1 MPDPL
6 TTPAAELP
14 VRRLGPEDLD
24 RCLALSEDRAWGR
37 EERKWLFLLEN
48 AEVYAIEAPSGEL
61 AGAVTLTR
69 YGTTAAGIGMM
80 LVATRYGGRGLGR
93 RLMTHVLDTA
103 GDATVFLW
111 ATELGRP
118 LYEKLGFETLGVTE
132 ARVGR
137 LRPGDDPVLTRPADL
152 GPDLGP
158 DLDAD
163 PGSDSDSDLD
173 ALLALDAEVF
183 GADRAA
189 LLARLFAFAEEVRVV
204 EDETGPTGYAVSW
217 RAMNNMLFI
226 GPVVAGDEAAAR
238 ALVTDLARDADGLV
252 RIEVERTRPGLLGWL
267 GERGVSPAF
276 STSFMVHG
284 GRPLPG
290 DRTRMYAPMM
300 LAMG

>member
-61 AGAVTLTR
+61 AGTVTLTR

-152 GPDLGP
+152 GSDLG
-158 DLDAD
+158 
-163 PGSDSDSDLD
+163 SDLD

-217 RAMNNMLFI
+217 RAMSNMLFI

-252 RIEVERTRPGLLGWL
+252 RIEVERSRPGLLGWL
-267 GERGVSPAF
+267 GERGTSQAF
-276 STSFMVHG
+276 STTFMVRG
-284 GRPLPG
+284 DRPLPG

>member
-1 MPDPL
+1 MLDPL
-6 TTPAAELP
+6 STPAAELP

-24 RCLALSEDRAWGR
+24 RCLALSQDRSWAR

-48 AEVYAIEAPSGEL
+48 TEVHAIDAPSGEL
-61 AGAVTLTR
+61 AATVTLTR
-69 YGTTAAGIGMM
+69 YGTAAAGVGMM

-93 RLMTHVLDTA
+93 RLMTHVLGTA

-137 LRPGDDPVLTRPADL
+137 LRPGDAPVLSRPADL
-152 GPDLGP
+152 DADLG
-158 DLDAD
+158 
-163 PGSDSDSDLD
+163 
-173 ALLALDAEVF
+173 ALLALDRQAF

-189 LLARLFAFAEEVRVV
+189 LLGRLFAMAEEVRVT

-217 RAMNNMLFI
+217 LSGSTLFI
-226 GPVVAGDEAAAR
+226 GPVVADDEAGAR
-238 ALVTDLARDADGLV
+238 ALVTDLTRHASGLV
-252 RIEVERTRPGLLGWL
+252 RIEMDRSRPGLLAWL
-267 GERGVSPAF
+267 GERGAAQAF

-290 DRTRMYAPMM
+290 DRTRVFAPMM

>member
-24 RCLALSEDRAWGR
+24 RCLALSQDRAWAR

-48 AEVYAIEAPSGEL
+48 AEVHAIDAPSGEL
-61 AGAVTLTR
+61 AGTVTLTR
-69 YGTTAAGIGMM
+69 YGTAAAGIGMM

-93 RLMTHVLDTA
+93 QLMTHVLDTA
-103 GDATVFLW
+103 GDAAVFLW

-137 LRPGDDPVLTRPADL
+137 LRPGNDPVLSRPADL
-152 GPDLGP
+152 DG
-158 DLDAD
+158 
-163 PGSDSDSDLD
+163 DLD

-217 RAMNNMLFI
+217 RSMNTLFI
-226 GPVVAGDEAAAR
+226 GPVVAGGEADAR
-238 ALVTDLARDADGLV
+238 ALVTDLARNADGLV
-252 RIEVERTRPGLLGWL
+252 RLEVERTRPGLLAWL
-267 GERGVSPAF
+267 GERGVTQAF

-290 DRTRMYAPMM
+290 DRTRMFAPMM

>member
-24 RCLALSEDRAWGR
+24 RCLALSEDRAWAR

-48 AEVYAIEAPSGEL
+48 AEVYAIDAPSGEL
-61 AGAVTLTR
+61 AGTVTLTR

-80 LVATRYGGRGLGR
+80 LVAARYGGRGLGR
-93 RLMTHVLDTA
+93 RLMTHVLNAA

-111 ATELGRP
+111 ATESGRP

-137 LRPGDDPVLTRPADL
+137 LRAGDDPVLSRPADL
-152 GPDLGP
+152 G
-158 DLDAD
+158 A
-163 PGSDSDSDLD
+163 DLD
-173 ALLALDAEVF
+173 ALLALDGEVF
-183 GADRAA
+183 GADRAG
-189 LLARLFAFAEEVRVV
+189 LLARLFAFATEARVA
-204 EDETGPTGYAVSW
+204 EDETGLTGYAVSW
-217 RAMNNMLFI
+217 RSMDTLFI
-226 GPVVAGDEAAAR
+226 GPVVAGHEAVAR
-238 ALVTDLARDADGLV
+238 ALVTDLARNAEGLV
-252 RIEVERTRPGLLGWL
+252 RIEVERARPGLLDWL

-290 DRTRMYAPMM
+290 DRTRMFAPMM

>member
-48 AEVYAIEAPSGEL
+48 AEVHAIDAPSGEL
-61 AGAVTLTR
+61 AGTVTLTR

-93 RLMTHVLDTA
+93 RLMTHVLDAA

-111 ATELGRP
+111 ATEVGRP
-118 LYEKLGFETLGVTE
+118 LYEKLGFETVGVTE

-137 LRPGDDPVLTRPADL
+137 LRPGNDPVLTRPADL
-152 GPDLGP
+152 G
-158 DLDAD
+158 A
-163 PGSDSDSDLD
+163 DLD
-173 ALLALDAEVF
+173 ALLALDEEVF
-183 GADRAA
+183 GADRAG
-189 LLARLFAFAEEVRVV
+189 LLARLFAFAEEVRVA
-204 EDETGPTGYAVSW
+204 EDETGLTGYAVSW
-217 RAMNNMLFI
+217 RNMGTLFI
-226 GPVVAGDEAAAR
+226 GPVVAADEAAAR
-238 ALVTDLARDADGLV
+238 ALVTDLARSADGLV
-252 RIEVERTRPGLLGWL
+252 RIEVERARPSLLHWL
-267 GERGVSPAF
+267 GERGVSQAF
-276 STSFMVHG
+276 STSFMVHE